1 MALVRYISYLLG
13 IAVFTWLL
21 TWMETSAPGS
31 LLFRVVEGG
40 GDGLGTS
47 EYSPVEIIQPLILV
61 ICGLL
66 YTWVARDCPAQRPI
80 AFAFGGFALIAII
93 RELDYFFDRMVADN
107 FWQVL
112 MAVVAALLIVYTY
125 RHRRRFRVA
134 WLRLWPSPGLT
145 LLFAGATIQFSF
157 GLFISHEPFWEAI
170 MGDGYQRVV
179 KMAVEEMIEL
189 MGYFLWL
196 IGTIEYAFQARAIA
210 FREPLAAVAKRRAG
224 RKPKSEGRF

>member
-21 TWMETSAPGS
+21 TWMEISGPGS

-66 YTWVARDCPAQRPI
+66 YTWVARDCPSQRPI

-157 GLFISHEPFWEAI
+157 GLFIGHEPFWEAI

-179 KMAVEEMIEL
+179 KLAVEEMTEL
-189 MGYFLWL
+189 LGYFLWL
-196 IGTIEYAFQARAIA
+196 IGTIEYTFQARALA
-210 FREPLAAVAKRRAG
+210 FREPQAAVAKRRAG
-224 RKPKSEGRF
+224 RQPKSEGRF

>member
-13 IAVFTWLL
+13 IALLTWLL
-21 TWMETSAPGS
+21 TWMEISAPGS
-31 LLFRVVEGG
+31 LLFQVIEGS
-40 GDGLGTS
+40 GDSLGTS
-47 EYSPVEIIQPLILV
+47 EYSPVEIVQPLILF

-66 YTWVARDCPAQRPI
+66 YTSVARDCPSQRPI

-93 RELDYFFDRMVADN
+93 RELDYLFDRMVADN

-145 LLFAGATIQFSF
+145 LLFAGATIQFGF
-157 GLFISHEPFWEAI
+157 GLFIGHEPFWEAI

-179 KMAVEEMIEL
+179 KLAVEEMIEL

-196 IGTIEYAFQARAIA
+196 IGTIEYTFQARAIA
-210 FREPLAAVAKRRAG
+210 FREPQPAAAKRRAG
-224 RKPKSEGRF
+224 RQPKSEGRF

>member
-13 IAVFTWLL
+13 ITVFTWLL
-21 TWMETSAPGS
+21 TWMEISAPGS
-31 LLFRVVEGG
+31 LLFQVVEGG
-40 GDGLGTS
+40 GDGIGTS
-47 EYSPVEIIQPLILV
+47 EYSPVEIIQPFILS

-66 YTWVARDCPAQRPI
+66 YSWVARDCPSQRPV

-112 MAVVAALLIVYTY
+112 VAVVAALLIAYTY
-125 RHRRRFRVA
+125 RHRRRFRIA

-145 LLFAGATIQFSF
+145 LLFAGATIQFGF
-157 GLFISHEPFWEAI
+157 GLFIGHEPFWEAI
-170 MGDGYQRVV
+170 MGDDYQRIV
-179 KMAVEEMIEL
+179 KLAVEEMIEL

-196 IGTIEYAFQARAIA
+196 IGTIEYAYQARAIA
-210 FREPLAAVAKRRAG
+210 FREPQPAVAKRRA
-224 RKPKSEGRF
+224 RRQPKSEGRF

>member
-21 TWMETSAPGS
+21 TWMEISAPGS

-47 EYSPVEIIQPLILV
+47 EYSPVEIIQPIILL

-66 YTWVARDCPAQRPI
+66 YSGVARDCPSQRPI

-157 GLFISHEPFWEAI
+157 GLFIGHEPFWEAI
-170 MGDGYQRVV
+170 MGDDYQRIV
-179 KMAVEEMIEL
+179 KLAVEEMIEL

-196 IGTIEYAFQARAIA
+196 IGTIEYTFQARAIA

-224 RKPKSEGRF
+224 RQPKSEGRF

>member
-1 MALVRYISYLLG
+1 
-13 IAVFTWLL
+13 
-21 TWMETSAPGS
+21 MEISAPGS
-31 LLFRVVEGG
+31 LLFRVVEVG

-47 EYSPVEIIQPLILV
+47 EYSPVEIIQPIILL

-66 YTWVARDCPAQRPI
+66 YAGVARDCPSQRPI
-80 AFAFGGFALIAII
+80 AFAFGGFAIIGII

-145 LLFAGATIQFSF
+145 LLFAGATIQFAF
-157 GLFISHEPFWEAI
+157 GLFVGHEPFWEAI
-170 MGDGYQRVV
+170 MGDDYQRVV
-179 KMAVEEMIEL
+179 KLAVEEMIEL

-224 RKPKSEGRF
+224 RQPKSEGRF